1 MTHHAGGLD
10 HADTDSDAAALARAG
25 RILALDV
32 GDRRIGLAVSIP
44 PGELILPAGYLQRR
58 NRRADVSAILDAAAQ
73 RNAVAIVVG
82 MPYDAQGR
90 SGEQARKTT
99 ALVRA
104 LERASADINA
114 NIQILTVDESFTSQ
128 TAETALRD
136 AAPTEPPS
144 RGDID
149 AAAAVAILR
158 RFIEAETG

>member
-1 MTHHAGGLD
+1 MAPD
-10 HADTDSDAAALARAG
+10 DTDATAIARAG

-58 NRRADVSAILDAAAQ
+58 NRRADVSSILDAAKQ
-73 RNAVAIVVG
+73 RDAVAIVVG
-82 MPYDAQGR
+82 MPYDTHGYAARGR
-90 SGEQARKTT
+90 SGGEQARKTA

-104 LERASADINA
+104 LERAADIP
-114 NIQILTVDESFTSQ
+114 ILTVDESFTSQ

-136 AAPTEPPS
+136 AAPTEPPR

-158 RFIEAETG
+158 RFIAG